1 MRMKRRWFTWHM
13 NAYRLIVGAIVLA
26 IILPASAAHL
36 QAMWVVALACV
47 LVVACAVVA
56 GTRVP
61 MIRNWLA
68 PLTTLSAVAPVL
80 ILIVLLATDVWV
92 YRDSGRSL
100 ARGQPVTVTV
110 GPYRMESPTVW
121 FVACLLLWILAFPLY
136 LVARSQS

>member
-80 ILIVLLATDVWV
+80 ILIRRPRHRRLGIPGFRSKSRKGPTCDCHGWALSDGEPDGVVRCLPLAVDLGLPAV
-92 YRDSGRSL
+92 SRS
-100 ARGQPVTVTV
+100 
-110 GPYRMESPTVW
+110 
-121 FVACLLLWILAFPLY
+121 
-136 LVARSQS
+136 